1 MSHASYCIATLEV
14 ESLTNPYPL
23 KHIIPY
29 VLFECS
35 KILFQDVQ
43 KFHRRFTRQ
52 SIATRTSDFDK
63 ILKIIQ
69 EKETGLSKIE
79 INFRK

>member
-1 MSHASYCIATLEV
+1 MV
-14 ESLTNPYPL
+14 G
-23 KHIIPY
+23 
-29 VLFECS
+29 
-35 KILFQDVQ
+35 KILILDVQ